1 MLAKIIFELTV
12 LVGIVTDL
20 LALFSNKIHK
30 QIFKSMK
37 ETKELEELLSPRA
50 IMIFYNIL
58 SAIIYLVMLFYYEH
72 FVGFRLAFGVVLL
85 GIVGSLIDNATLFA
99 SDDHPII
106 TKTGFKVL
114 TRILS
119 LVECFMLVVM
129 GYVGW
134 VR

>member
-1 MLAKIIFELTV
+1 MLAKIVFELTV
-12 LVGIVTDL
+12 LTGIVIDL
-20 LALFSNKIHK
+20 LAIFSNKIHK
-30 QIFKSMK
+30 QIFESMK

-58 SAIIYLVMLFYYEH
+58 SAIIYIVMLFYYEH

-106 TKTGFKVL
+106 TKKGFKVL

-129 GYVGW
+129 GYAGW
-134 VR
+134 IR

>member
-1 MLAKIIFELTV
+1 MLAKIVFELTV
-12 LVGIVTDL
+12 LTGIVIDL
-20 LALFSNKIHK
+20 LAIFSNKIHK
-30 QIFKSMK
+30 QIFESMK
-37 ETKELEELLSPRA
+37 KTKELEELLSPRA

-85 GIVGSLIDNATLFA
+85 GIVGSLIDNATFFA